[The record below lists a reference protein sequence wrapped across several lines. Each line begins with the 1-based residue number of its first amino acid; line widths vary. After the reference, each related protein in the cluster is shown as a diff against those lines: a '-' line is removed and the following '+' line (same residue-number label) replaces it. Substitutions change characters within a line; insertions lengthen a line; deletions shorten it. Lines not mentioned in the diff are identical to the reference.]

1 VNPAFEE
8 FLNLPAQDRNDVF
21 ESTADSLNTLSTY
34 IEKDFWVCLVLDIL
48 YNGLPQEHPRLLF
61 KGGTSLS
68 KVYQLISRFSEDV
81 DLVVFR
87 SDLGFAGDNDPS
99 AIGISSKRRK
109 KLASELKQAASTYI
123 CGKLKDD
130 LSQVAGVISPESRIV
145 LDEDDPDNSTLLF
158 QYPSLFP
165 SDSIA
170 YVQPR
175 VKLEAGAR
183 SALDPHQNHTITPY
197 LSEIL
202 EEWNFSVANVTT
214 IDPQRTF
221 WDKIM
226 ILHGWYCGYRDEQ
239 RLPNDRQ
246 RLSRH
251 YYDVA
256 IISRQEAGKT
266 AIANHQLREDVR
278 QYTKKLFNRSW
289 MKLDEAIPGSLKLL
303 PKGKLLK
310 ALITDYQAMQG
321 MMLGTAPPFDEIIEA
336 ISALE
341 IEVNQVS

>member
-1 VNPAFEE
+1 MNPAFEE

-21 ESTADSLNTLSTY
+21 ESTADSLNTRSSY

-99 AIGISSKRRK
+99 ALGISSKRRK
-109 KLASELKQAASTYI
+109 KLASELKQAASRYI

-183 SALDPHQNHTITPY
+183 SALIPNQNHTITPY

-226 ILHGWYCGYRDEQ
+226 ILHGWSCGYRDEQ

-303 PKGKLLK
+303 PKGELLK